1 MQQPVRTSCV
11 GEEAVVVLLVGAD
24 GAARMDLAR
33 VHEALLRAHQEL
45 IETRGTV
52 SRAWTQPPAPPHIRH
67 LTQLAIRASWEG
79 FTTERWRTWTVDG
92 SRWQRPEAAALLE
105 DGNPPCTAWPLHGA
119 TGTEQ
124 R

>member
-1 MQQPVRTSCV
+1 MQQPVRTSCL

-24 GAARMDLAR
+24 GAARMDLALI
-33 VHEALLRAHQEL
+33 HEALLRAHQEL
-45 IETRGTV
+45 IETRGTA
-52 SRAWTQPPAPPHIRH
+52 SRAWMQPPVPAHQTPGAAGHQG
-67 LTQLAIRASWEG
+67 TWEG

-105 DGNPPCTAWPLHGA
+105 DGNPACTAWPLHGA
-119 TGTEQ
+119 TETEQ